1 MNIAHEVSRRSN
13 CSARQ
18 VAAIVVKDKRIIST
32 GYNGTP
38 RNTKNCFEGGCE
50 RCALRTPQT
59 SGMFLEQCT
68 CAHGEENAI
77 VQAAY
82 HGISLKGSVLFT
94 TYQPC
99 LLCSKMIINAGITE
113 IVYHAAYPLLERARA
128 LLQEAGVIL
137 RQIT

>member
-1 MNIAHEVSRRSN
+1 MNIAAEVARRSN

-18 VAAIVVKDKRIIST
+18 VAALVIKDKRIIST

-50 RCALRTPQT
+50 RCAVRTEAT
-59 SGMFLEQCT
+59 SGMNLEQCT
-68 CAHGEENAI
+68 CSHGEENAI

-82 HGISLKGSVLFT
+82 HGISVKEATLFT

-99 LLCSKMIINAGITE
+99 LLCSKMIINAGIKE
-113 IVYHAAYPLLERARA
+113 IVFRAEYPLLERARA
-128 LLQEAGVIL
+128 LLHEAGIIL
-137 RQIT
+137 RQVA